1 MFFHDHRVHF
11 SHRDCRDE
19 ADHFFGRRRHGRH
32 GGSDRGREGR
42 VFDHGDLRLVI
53 MALLAEQPRYGYDVI
68 KVLEERVGGGYSPSP
83 GVVYPTLTLLEEM
96 GHASVAEERGR
107 KLYTLTSEGQAYL
120 DDHRTT
126 LNAILAR
133 TKAGAEARRGPP
145 LPVLRATENLMAA
158 VRLRFKGQVMTQAQI
173 DAAAAAI
180 DAAART
186 VEGL

>member
-1 MFFHDHRVHF
+1 MFFHDHCAHF
-11 SHRDCRDE
+11 SHREPRDE
-19 ADHFFGRRRHGRH
+19 MERFFGRHWPGRP
-32 GGSDRGREGR
+32 DRGRAGR

-53 MALLAEQPRYGYDVI
+53 MALLVEQPRYGYDVI
-68 KVLEERVGGGYSPSP
+68 KVLEERIGGGYSPSP

-96 GHASVAEERGR
+96 GHAVVSEERGR
-107 KLYTLTSEGQAYL
+107 KLYTLTPEGQAYL
-120 DDHRTT
+120 DGHRTA